1 MIDMPENGG
10 KANRLDK
17 PVPYRW
23 HFPERLVFAKP
34 HCYNELKGLK
44 PNMVFMPNI
53 LYALL

>member
-1 MIDMPENGG
+1 MIDVPENEG

-34 HCYNELKGLK
+34 HCYNELKSIK
-44 PNMVFMPNI
+44 SNMVFMPNI
-53 LYALL
+53 PYALL